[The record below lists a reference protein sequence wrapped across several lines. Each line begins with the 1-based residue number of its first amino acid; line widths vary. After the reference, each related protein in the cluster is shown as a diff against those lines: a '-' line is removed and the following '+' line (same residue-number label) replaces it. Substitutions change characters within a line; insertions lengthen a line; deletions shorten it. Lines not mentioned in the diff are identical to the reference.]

1 MNTNEMTTGEMMIH
15 FRIAEQHYELF
26 AKWLT
31 NNAYKLELISPNNT
45 KKIRKIYLVDKVER
59 LFPNKEIFNTCD
71 VKEDIQAAA
80 ELLSDTIQ
88 KHKNWKVPASEI
100 IKIAEKQNDKRIFLA
115 TIQNYLIG
123 MSKWYEDTERHR
135 HASYLHETHCHL
147 YETKCER
154 IQKRMHILSWLWVAL
169 LIVNILLTILL

>member
-1 MNTNEMTTGEMMIH
+1 MNTNEMTVGEMMLH

-26 AKWLT
+26 SKWLT
-31 NNAYKLELISPNNT
+31 NNAFKLELISPNNT

-59 LFPNKEIFNTCD
+59 LFPNKEVFNTSN
-71 VKEDIQAAA
+71 VEEDIQAAA
-80 ELLSDTIQ
+80 ELLSNAIQ
-88 KHKNWKVPASEI
+88 EYKNWKVPASEI

-123 MSKWYEDTERHR
+123 MSKWYERTERQR

-147 YETKCER
+147 YKTKCEL
-154 IQKRMHILSWLWVAL
+154 IQKRMNILSWLWVAL